1 MDYFKVE
8 QNQANSNFTSKDFKI
23 LIKLVS
29 SNFIKKVINI
39 QINYIPFF
47 DFIKSNFDFK
57 QKFNKE
63 YFKEYFTKA

>member
-47 DFIKSNFDFK
+47 DFIKSNLDFK

>member
-8 QNQANSNFTSKDFKI
+8 QYQANSNVTIKDFKI
-23 LIKLVS
+23 IIKLVS
-29 SNFIKKVINI
+29 SYFIKKVINI

-47 DFIKSNFDFK
+47 DFIKSNQDFK